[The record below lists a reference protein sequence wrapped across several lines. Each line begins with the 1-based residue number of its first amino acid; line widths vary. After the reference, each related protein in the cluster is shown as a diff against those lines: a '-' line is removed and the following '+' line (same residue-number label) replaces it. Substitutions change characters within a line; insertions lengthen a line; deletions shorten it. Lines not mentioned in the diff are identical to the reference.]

1 MNALSRPIARIVS
14 ISALALALGACH
26 RPPETPVESPSE
38 STTETTRDPSIE
50 ANEIFSTRCTPCHGS
65 TGGGDGPASAGLSPH
80 PRNFHD
86 DTWQASVTDQH
97 IDQIIQFG
105 GAAVGKSPAMPAN
118 PDLVGRDAVVAA
130 LRARVRSFR
139 Q

>member
-1 MNALSRPIARIVS
+1 MIRAREVLARLCLIACVS
-14 ISALALALGACH
+14 GAAACK
-26 RPPETPVESPSE
+26 RTPPPEPTENEPSG
-38 STTETTRDPSIE
+38 TGQDPAAE
-50 ANEIFSTRCTPCHGS
+50 ATQIFATRCTPCHGP
-65 TGGGDGPASAGLSPH
+65 TGAGDGPASATLNPH

-86 DTWQASVTDQH
+86 GAWQASVTDGH

>member
-1 MNALSRPIARIVS
+1 MKAVRRGLFCLSVVAS
-14 ISALALALGACH
+14 LAFASACK
-26 RPPETPVESPSE
+26 RTPPPEAAEPEQAGAAG
-38 STTETTRDPSIE
+38 DPAAE
-50 ANEIFSTRCTPCHGS
+50 ATQIFATRCTPCHGP
-65 TGGGDGPASAGLSPH
+65 TGGGDGPASATLNPH

-86 DTWQASVTDQH
+86 AAWQASVTDGH

-118 PDLVGRDAVVAA
+118 PDLVGRDAVVTA